1 MLNQSR
7 AHVIYKRL
15 TQPALKSRPPTRP
28 TMDKSGK
35 RSPKELGTRP
45 VRQLL
50 MQYAVPAVVSML
62 AASAYNIVDRA
73 FLGQNVGA
81 LAIAGLAITFPIM
94 NLSAA
99 FGAMIGAGGSTLL
112 SIKLGQRDYD
122 TAERVLGNVVS
133 LNIVVGAIFAIVAIA
148 FIDPILEF
156 FGASP
161 DTIVYARDYMLIIL
175 YGNIINHL
183 NHGLVNMLRVAGHPN
198 KAMIS
203 VVGGVSINVVIDYIF
218 IYHLQLGIAGAA
230 WATVLSQ
237 TIGLAYLVWVL
248 CNRND
253 LIRLRSG
260 IYAMRRRIV
269 KNIFAIGISPFCIQL
284 CACIVVIL
292 INRGLKTHGG
302 DLAIGAYGIVN
313 SITFMFIM
321 IVMGITQGMQPIAG
335 YNYGAQQY
343 ERVTQVL
350 RYAIVYST
358 IVMLMSF
365 VLCEFFPHIPIMIF
379 TDDAETTRLAI
390 EGMRV
395 IQILSPLVG
404 FQIVVGNFFQSIGM
418 ARKSIFLSLSRQ
430 LLFLVPLLL
439 ILPHYFGT
447 VGVWASITVADGL
460 SIIVSGTMLWHFYRH
475 GAFKNQTDIDM

>member
-1 MLNQSR
+1 MR
-7 AHVIYKRL
+7 EE
-15 TQPALKSRPPTRP
+15 
-28 TMDKSGK
+28 GK

-45 VRQLL
+45 VGRLL
-50 MQYAVPAVVSML
+50 MQYAIPAVISML

-94 NLSAA
+94 NLGAA

-112 SIKLGQRDYD
+112 SIKLGQRDNE
-122 TAERVLGNVVS
+122 TAEHVVGNIIS
-133 LNIVVGAIFAIVAIA
+133 LNIIVGAIFAALAIV

-156 FGASP
+156 FGASEG
-161 DTIVYARDYMLIIL
+161 TIEYARTYMLIIL

-183 NHGLVNMLRVAGHPN
+183 NHGMVNVLRVAGHPN
-198 KAMIS
+198 KAMGS
-203 VVGGVSINVVIDYIF
+203 VLGGVGIHIVMDYLF
-218 IYHLQLGIAGAA
+218 IYVWQWGIAGAA

-237 TIGLAYLVWVL
+237 TLGVVYLTWAL
-248 CNRND
+248 CNKND
-253 LIRLRSG
+253 LIRLHRG
-260 IYAMRRRIV
+260 IYGLRRRIV
-269 KNIFAIGISPFCIQL
+269 RNIFAIGISPFCIQL
-284 CACIVVIL
+284 CACMVVIL

-343 ERVTQVL
+343 DRVTKVL
-350 RYAIVYST
+350 KYSILYST
-358 IVMLMSF
+358 LVMTLSF
-365 VLCEFFPHIPIMIF
+365 VLCEFFPHYTIRIF
-379 TDDAETTRLAI
+379 TDDAETTRLAT

-395 IQILSPLVG
+395 IQLLSPLVG

-418 ARKSIFLSLSRQ
+418 AKKSIFISLSRQ
-430 LLFLVPLLL
+430 LVFLIPMLI
-439 ILPHYFGT
+439 ILPRYFGT
-447 VGVWASITVADGL
+447 TGVWASITVADGL
-460 SIIVSGTMLWHFYRH
+460 SIIVSASMLWYFYHH
-475 GAFKNQTDIDM
+475 GSFRESDIR

>member
-1 MLNQSR
+1 MR
-7 AHVIYKRL
+7 EE
-15 TQPALKSRPPTRP
+15 
-28 TMDKSGK
+28 GK

-45 VRQLL
+45 VGRLL
-50 MQYAVPAVVSML
+50 MQYAIPAVISML

-94 NLSAA
+94 NLGAA

-112 SIKLGQRDYD
+112 SIKLGQRDNE
-122 TAERVLGNVVS
+122 TAEHVVGNIIS
-133 LNIVVGAIFAIVAIA
+133 LNIIVGAIFAALAIV

-156 FGASP
+156 FGASE
-161 DTIVYARDYMLIIL
+161 DTIEYARTYMLIIL

-183 NHGLVNMLRVAGHPN
+183 NHGMVNVLRVAGHPN
-198 KAMIS
+198 KAMVS
-203 VVGGVSINVVIDYIF
+203 VLGGVGINIVMDYLF
-218 IYHLQLGIAGAA
+218 IYVWQWGIAGAA

-237 TIGLAYLVWVL
+237 TLGVVYLTWAL
-248 CNRND
+248 CNKND
-253 LIRLRSG
+253 LIRLHRG
-260 IYAMRRRIV
+260 IYGLRRRIV
-269 KNIFAIGISPFCIQL
+269 RNIFAIGISPFCIQL
-284 CACIVVIL
+284 CACMVVIL

-343 ERVTQVL
+343 DRVTKVL
-350 RYAIVYST
+350 KYSILYST
-358 IVMLMSF
+358 LVMTLSF
-365 VLCEFFPHIPIMIF
+365 VLCEFFPHYTIRIF
-379 TDDAETTRLAI
+379 TDDAETTRLAT

-395 IQILSPLVG
+395 IQLLSPLVG

-418 ARKSIFLSLSRQ
+418 AKKSIFISLSRQ
-430 LLFLVPLLL
+430 LVFLIPMLL
-439 ILPHYFGT
+439 ILPRYFGT
-447 VGVWASITVADGL
+447 TGVWASITVADGL
-460 SIIVSGTMLWHFYRH
+460 SIIVSASMLWYFYHH
-475 GAFKNQTDIDM
+475 GSFRESDIR